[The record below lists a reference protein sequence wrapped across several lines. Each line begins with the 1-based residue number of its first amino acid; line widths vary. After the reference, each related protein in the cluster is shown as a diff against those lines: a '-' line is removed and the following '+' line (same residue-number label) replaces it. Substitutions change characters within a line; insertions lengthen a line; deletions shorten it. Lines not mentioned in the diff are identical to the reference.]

1 MNNVATQSS
10 STTSR
15 AAAPDEGISLGLGLT
30 NECNLSC
37 SFCYRDPARTDRLS
51 LDQVKSVMERLPVR
65 SVNLGTGENGMHPDF
80 KAILAYLRTQP
91 VKLTITSNGHS
102 VAVLEDD
109 ELRAFHDIEFS
120 LDYPTQAEQDAQRG
134 PGNWELI
141 HQQAE
146 RCVRLG
152 VPVTIIAVMMKA
164 NYLRLAE
171 VARVAKQFDA
181 PLRVNVYQ
189 AVRSDLYA
197 LSYEEYWE
205 GFRRLFAETD
215 VIAIGEP
222 LVRAMA
228 GLPPL
233 RGGCG
238 VSTVRVTP
246 RATTQP
252 CVYWPGSGE
261 PLSDLISMG
270 LDILDSAPFEQ
281 ARTLPAR
288 VPSLASFGTH
298 AMADVPDDDASRAL
312 CWSLTTTVRSF
323 AGNAAR
329 LQVRMAATRDLP
341 KLSSSCTTVV
351 IAREA
356 AFVKNDAS
364 IVRRQLSAPQRL
376 IVALPLSLISTIHS
390 ETSVAMSPPSLRVHR
405 PPR

>member
-1 MNNVATQSS
+1 MSIGLT
-10 STTSR
+10 STPNISHAMR
-15 AAAPDEGISLGLGLT
+15 HDSGISLGLGLT
-30 NECNLSC
+30 NECNLAC
-37 SFCYRDPARTDRLS
+37 AFCYRDPTRADRLS
-51 LDQVKSVMERLPVR
+51 IDQVKAVMERLPVR

-146 RCVRLG
+146 RCRRLSI
-152 VPVTIIAVMMKA
+152 PVTIIAVMMKS
-164 NYLRLAE
+164 NYLRLAD
-171 VARVAKQFDA
+171 VARVGKQFDA

-189 AVRSDLYA
+189 AVRSDTYA

-205 GFRRLFAETD
+205 GFRSLFDQTD

-233 RGGCG
+233 SGGCG

-261 PLSDLISMG
+261 PMADLISAG
-270 LDILDSAPFEQ
+270 PEILNSAPFGQ
-281 ARTLPAR
+281 ARSIPEACQPCEFRDPCHGGCAGRRRLQGA
-288 VPSLASFGTH
+288 LLQ
-298 AMADVPDDDASRAL
+298 PDFYCPIIR
-312 CWSLTTTVRSF
+312 
-323 AGNAAR
+323 GEHPK
-329 LQVRMAATRDLP
+329 LQVRMADNRDLP
-341 KLSSSCTTVV
+341 KIGSSCTTVV
-351 IAREA
+351 IAR
-356 AFVKNDAS
+356 
-364 IVRRQLSAPQRL
+364 
-376 IVALPLSLISTIHS
+376 
-390 ETSVAMSPPSLRVHR
+390 
-405 PPR
+405 

>member
-1 MNNVATQSS
+1 MNDVAGKSS
-10 STTSR
+10 SIPSAVKATDAT
-15 AAAPDEGISLGLGLT
+15 ISLGLGLT
-30 NECNLSC
+30 NECNLAC
-37 SFCYRDPARTDRLS
+37 AFCYRDPARTDRLS
-51 LDQVKSVMERLPVR
+51 LDQVRSVLERLPVR

-91 VKLTITSNGHS
+91 VKLTITSNGHT
-102 VAVLEDD
+102 VAVLQDD

-120 LDYPTQAEQDAQRG
+120 LDYPSQAEQDAQRG
-134 PGNWELI
+134 NGNWKLI

-146 RCVRLG
+146 RCVKLG
-152 VPVTIIAVMMKA
+152 VPVTLIAVMMRS

-171 VARVAKQFDA
+171 VARIAKRFDA

-189 AVRSDLYA
+189 AVRSDIYA

-205 GFRRLFAETD
+205 GFRHLFAETD

-233 RGGCG
+233 GGGCG

-281 ARTLPAR
+281 ARTLPAACQPCDFR
-288 VPSLASFGTH
+288 DSCHGGCAGRRRLQGALLE
-298 AMADVPDDDASRAL
+298 PDYY
-312 CWSLTTTVRSF
+312 CPVVR
-323 AGNAAR
+323 GEHR
-329 LQVRMAATRDLP
+329 TLQVRMAATRDLP

-351 IAREA
+351 IAR
-356 AFVKNDAS
+356 
-364 IVRRQLSAPQRL
+364 
-376 IVALPLSLISTIHS
+376 
-390 ETSVAMSPPSLRVHR
+390 
-405 PPR
+405 

>member
-1 MNNVATQSS
+1 MNNVRAESS
-10 STTSR
+10 SPTTS
-15 AAAPDEGISLGLGLT
+15 AKAPDAGIALGLGLT

-37 SFCYRDPARTDRLS
+37 AFCYRDPTRTDRLS
-51 LDQVKSVMERLPVR
+51 PDQVKLVMERLPIR

-80 KAILAYLRTQP
+80 KAILSYLRTKP
-91 VKLTITSNGHS
+91 IKLTITSNGHS

-109 ELRAFHDIEFS
+109 ELCAFHDIEFS
-120 LDYPTQAEQDAQRG
+120 LDYPTRAEQDAQRG
-134 PGNWELI
+134 DGNWELI

-146 RCVRLG
+146 RCVGLG

-171 VARVAKQFDA
+171 VAQVAKKFNA

-189 AVRSDLYA
+189 AVRSDIYA

-205 GFRRLFAETD
+205 GFLRLLAETD

-233 RGGCG
+233 GEGCG

-261 PLSDLISMG
+261 PISDLISMG
-270 LDILDSAPFEQ
+270 LEILDSEPFDQ
-281 ARTLPAR
+281 CRTLPEACQPCEFR
-288 VPSLASFGTH
+288 DSCHGG
-298 AMADVPDDDASRAL
+298 
-312 CWSLTTTVRSF
+312 C
-323 AGNAAR
+323 AGRRR
-329 LQVRMAATRDLP
+329 LQGALLQPDYYCPIIRGERPRLQIRMATTRDLP
-341 KLSSSCTTVV
+341 KFGSSCTTVV
-351 IAREA
+351 VAR
-356 AFVKNDAS
+356 
-364 IVRRQLSAPQRL
+364 
-376 IVALPLSLISTIHS
+376 
-390 ETSVAMSPPSLRVHR
+390 
-405 PPR
+405 